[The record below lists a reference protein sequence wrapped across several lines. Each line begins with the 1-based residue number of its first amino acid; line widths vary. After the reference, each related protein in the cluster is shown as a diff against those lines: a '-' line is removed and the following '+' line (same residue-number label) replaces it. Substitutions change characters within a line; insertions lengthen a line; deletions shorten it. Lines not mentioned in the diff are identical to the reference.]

1 MLSLIQTEFLKL
13 KRKKFIWFMFI
24 PALLMPLVAVLYF
37 KAGSQVDLTPI
48 KFYRWTAFSYTTWLI
63 LPFVL
68 GMLITMLVYQEVEN
82 NLLTQLWIVPVGKLR
97 FIISKFCVMWLYSIC
112 FMLICASGSIVIGSV
127 SGLIEITNT
136 SVLNLILKC
145 LEIGA
150 LLPFGMIPI
159 LALATTQKGYILPV
173 STTIVY
179 VFFGFILLMGNMYLH
194 PLSSVIGILMRNI
207 EGVVMKD
214 PVQIWKALLSIA
226 LWSGTSIALAINV
239 LRKGKVL

>member
-1 MLSLIQTEFLKL
+1 
-13 KRKKFIWFMFI
+13 MFI

-150 LLPFGMIPI
+150 LLPFDDSYSCSSNNTKRIHSSCVYHNS
-159 LALATTQKGYILPV
+159 LYLFLDLFYLWETCT
-173 STTIVY
+173 STHYQVLL
-179 VFFGFILLMGNMYLH
+179 VFL
-194 PLSSVIGILMRNI
+194 
-207 EGVVMKD
+207 
-214 PVQIWKALLSIA
+214 
-226 LWSGTSIALAINV
+226 
-239 LRKGKVL
+239 